1 MSDLGSGAEVST
13 KRSASYTPKYA
24 ARLTGFA
31 EILYRAMPS
40 TSGTKLERRDVM
52 PNDLGS
58 SRG

>member
-1 MSDLGSGAEVST
+1 MST